1 MRKLSILSL
10 LVVFIGSLNL
20 HAGFSYELGF
30 VSGYVWRGMDNLPKN
45 KPAVQPSITYTFGE
59 SGLSVN
65 LWASFSMVE
74 RKKLKKEDEID
85 ITVNYD
91 FQISENLSLSM
102 GMINYTFYNIPGYTF
117 KRGNTQEFYM
127 MLGFPR
133 MFLGPS
139 VSVFYDINLA
149 DGWYALASVGQT
161 LTFSEK
167 TSLEVSASLA
177 YNGKLY
183 IHESGISDLHLSA
196 ALPISMRA
204 FTITPSIHYN
214 RAYLESLYREGNK
227 KGKFWVGIIMAI
239 D

>member
-1 MRKLSILSL
+1 L
-10 LVVFIGSLNL
+10 LVVVFIGSLNL
-20 HAGFSYELGF
+20 HAGFNYELGF

-74 RKKLKKEDEID
+74 RNELKQEDEFN
-85 ITVNYD
+85 ITINYD

-127 MLGFPR
+127 MLGFPG

-139 VSVFYDINLA
+139 FSMFYDINLA
-149 DGWYALASVGQT
+149 DGWYALVSVGHT

-183 IHESGISDLHLSA
+183 IDESGISDLHLSA
-196 ALPISMRA
+196 ALPISMGS

-227 KGKFWVGIIMAI
+227 KGKFWFGIIMTI